1 MLANGITGFRQM
13 SGSDRL
19 LRQLSPLELARGGT
33 VQGCVLTTLN
43 EGRPQKCP
51 CVNATVWQ
59 LVRQL

>member
-1 MLANGITGFRQM
+1 M

-19 LRQLSPLELARGGT
+19 LRQLSPLEVARGGT